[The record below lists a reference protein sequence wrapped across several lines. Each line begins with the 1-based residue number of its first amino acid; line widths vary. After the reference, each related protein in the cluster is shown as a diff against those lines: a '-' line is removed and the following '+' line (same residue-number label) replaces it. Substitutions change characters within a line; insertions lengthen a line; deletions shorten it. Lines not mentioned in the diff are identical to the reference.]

1 MYMKKQNMSGKMK
14 VKQAIYNEAVDY
26 YRQRPDEYCEDTIFT
41 KPTKELEHRLSVAE
55 GFSGVDFVFPIQL
68 GERIDEIAENAYN
81 EYLVRIADYMSD
93 ILEALQTIKVKV
105 GNQNINYIPVAVAS
119 VNSDDSNR
127 KNKSTSDN
135 ASVSGGDTY
144 NFYSQ
149 AKLSEVE
156 CAREMKKMKQ
166 KIAEGF

>member
-1 MYMKKQNMSGKMK
+1 MS
-14 VKQAIYNEAVDY
+14 
-26 YRQRPDEYCEDTIFT
+26 
-41 KPTKELEHRLSVAE
+41 RLNQ
-55 GFSGVDFVFPIQL
+55 FVN
-68 GERIDEIAENAYN
+68 GN
-81 EYLVRIADYMSD
+81 EYLVRIADYMFD

-127 KNKSTSDN
+127 KNKSTSNN